1 MSGSESDR
9 FRTSSNEFAPGSSFM
24 PMSQTAESEGYH
36 LNSRQEELEL
46 FLHELR
52 DNQFETITYEM
63 LQELESNFE
72 SFAQQHGIQGELN
85 NIRNN
90 QNYENVFNQYFE
102 AAMGPM
108 IGGIQ
113 AELDSFSNY
122 IQHNV
127 AVGAEY
133 DSIRR
138 VVDSYQPSS
147 ERFRGLGPFPEAFFK
162 RLKRAVSGAWKV
174 ASKVAG
180 SAVNVAGRVLKAV
193 ALPED
198 LP

>member
-9 FRTSSNEFAPGSSFM
+9 FRTSSNEFAAGSSFM

-102 AAMGPM
+102 ASYGSYDRWHPSG
-108 IGGIQ
+108 IGFFF
-113 AELDSFSNY
+113 EL
-122 IQHNV
+122 H
-127 AVGAEY
+127 
-133 DSIRR
+133 
-138 VVDSYQPSS
+138 
-147 ERFRGLGPFPEAFFK
+147 
-162 RLKRAVSGAWKV
+162 
-174 ASKVAG
+174 
-180 SAVNVAGRVLKAV
+180 SA
-193 ALPED
+193 
-198 LP
+198 